1 MPSLFCPLLMLVVV
15 LFPNTGISQ
24 SDSLPISDSIL
35 ADTQRYQA
43 QIQDFESEFGP
54 MDNRLLEPLAG
65 LINILVE
72 QRQFERVAEI
82 QSRQLSILRANSGFE
97 NLDLL
102 PVLRSMIQVQQA
114 LGNWE
119 ASSDHLEHIQFLI
132 AANFGQKSEEL
143 LISMDN

>member
-1 MPSLFCPLLMLVVV
+1 MLVVV
-15 LFPNTGISQ
+15 LFPNTGNSQ
-24 SDSLPISDSIL
+24 SNSLPTSNLGL
-35 ADTQRYQA
+35 ADTQRYEA
-43 QIQDFESEFGP
+43 QIEDFESEFGP

-65 LINILVE
+65 LINILIE

-102 PVLRSMIQVQQA
+102 PVLRNMIQVQQA

-119 ASSDHLEHIQFLI
+119 ESSDHLEHIRVLI

-143 LISMDN
+143 LI

>member
-1 MPSLFCPLLMLVVV
+1 MMLVVV

-24 SDSLPISDSIL
+24 SDSLPISNSML

-102 PVLRSMIQVQQA
+102 PVLRSMIQVQQVIQRLVILMVVQLTMNMKQA
-114 LGNWE
+114 TIKLK
-119 ASSDHLEHIQFLI
+119 LEQQQPL
-132 AANFGQKSEEL
+132 L
-143 LISMDN
+143 LIYNQEILI